1 MAAMTTSA
9 RVLATLAT
17 TAAMLIAGAA
27 PMWADTP
34 STWADPTGR
43 STMGTLVFFGGW
55 TIGLYALVVLFALV
69 TSRNNYVPPA
79 PPAAQV
85 EEPSHH

>member
-43 STMGTLVFFGGW
+43 STIGTLLFFGGW
-55 TIGLYALVVLFALV
+55 TIGLYLLVALFGLLTA
-69 TSRNNYVPPA
+69 RKNYVPPA
-79 PPAAQV
+79 PPAAA
-85 EEPSHH
+85 EEHTHH